1 MHPAVFFSVV
11 FVVGLS
17 LFPTQARAAATV
29 PSILDAFTESLGNFV
44 AIGVAIAV
52 VVFMWGVVDAISY
65 TGGVTDLGGG
75 QKAKKGDQRIA
86 AGKQRMFWGVIAIF
100 ILVSVWGIVALL
112 QEVVGV
118 ESKSTCVYTHFGNGV
133 SEAVKCF

>member
-1 MHPAVFFSVV
+1 MRLLLIIIGSV
-11 FVVGLS
+11 FVAGS
-17 LFPTQARAAATV
+17 GYGLFPVEAQAAATV
-29 PSILDAFTESLGNFV
+29 SGILDAFTKSLGNFV

-52 VVFMWGVVDAISY
+52 VVFMWGVVGAIRA
-65 TGGVTDLGGG
+65 GG
-75 QKAKKGDQRIA
+75 KEGDQRIA

-100 ILVSVWGIVALL
+100 ILVSVWGIVLLL